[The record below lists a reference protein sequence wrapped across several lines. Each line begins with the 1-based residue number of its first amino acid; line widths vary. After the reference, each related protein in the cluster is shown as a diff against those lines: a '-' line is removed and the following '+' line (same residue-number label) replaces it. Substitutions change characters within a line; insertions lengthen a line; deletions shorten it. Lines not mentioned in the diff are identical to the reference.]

1 MFPDESVE
9 SPRSLWIST
18 LQKDLK
24 RCAIEW

>member
-1 MFPDESVE
+1 MLPDESVE

-18 LQKDLK
+18 LKNDSK